1 MRRNNDMRMVLYAE
15 TFLAITA
22 FVYMSMVCLM
32 NAEINETAG
41 VVKVT
46 AEPVSLALGT
56 SGVYPFDLTSPI
68 EPPLGEDS
76 VLGEPCLDR
85 SGLAREKSSQNKRCL
100 SSKFDQI
107 CGTFIVAFLAGGF
120 MNLERVGGL
129 PLP

>member
-1 MRRNNDMRMVLYAE
+1 MRRYNDMRMVLYAE

-32 NAEINETAG
+32 NAEIHDPAS
-41 VVKVT
+41 VDK
-46 AEPVSLALGT
+46 ALGT
-56 SGVYPFDLTSPI
+56 SGVYPFDLTSPN
-68 EPPLGEDS
+68 EPNLGEHS
-76 VLGEPCLDR
+76 VLGESCLDH
-85 SGLAREKSSQNKRCL
+85 SGIVREKPSQNKRCL

-107 CGTFIVAFLAGGF
+107 CGTFVIAFLAGGF